1 MSQQVW
7 AFVIAAQRGS
17 LEMLSKAL
25 AFIAFTSL
33 ISVGANLRLS

>member
-7 AFVIAAQRGS
+7 LFVIAAQRSS

-33 ISVGANLRLS
+33 ISVGANLCLS